1 MRDRTCHPQSNQR
14 GPRTAISIRFSQT
27 TESAPWNPISKATCK
42 PLASPAQPTSCHP
55 KIELPSFIFPH
66 LFRTTLP
73 PARIQLRNIL
83 APTPENRPP
92 PHRALPLH
100 PPRRRNLRQ
109 PRRTPHYRRARRRYR
124 FQDRNPPP
132 RPDPLPA
139 ARPLPTHR
147 HKPPPP
153 PTTEHRT

>member
-55 KIELPSFIFPH
+55 KIELPSFIFPP

-73 PARIQLRNIL
+73 PARIQLRTIL
-83 APTPENRPP
+83 APSRENRA
-92 PHRALPLH
+92 PHCRDFRSTSTLRYHLRRRRRGTPRTLLH
-100 PPRRRNLRQ
+100 PQVP
-109 PRRTPHYRRARRRYR
+109 
-124 FQDRNPPP
+124 
-132 RPDPLPA
+132 
-139 ARPLPTHR
+139 
-147 HKPPPP
+147 
-153 PTTEHRT
+153 